1 MIVSKFK
8 EISEI
13 GYPRSPSFPP
23 NSKIRV
29 LGLCLLSILSILTAP
44 PFDVSPDTLALIIVT
59 SSVLSA
65 NRLRR
70 ILTHPFELSIPYAA
84 LILSPYTTI
93 VLFWDDA
100 WYGTLNIKRKKVI
113 RKIIEAK
120 GLEKTVQL
128 NEHEL
133 TILKGINL
141 DINYSESFAILG
153 TSGSGKTTLLS
164 LLAGLDLPTKGEI
177 WINGSEITRLSE
189 EQRANLRL
197 NHVSFVFQGFQLLAN
212 LTALENVMLP
222 SELRGD
228 KDAEDKALKLLDR
241 VELSNRVHHQPNQLS
256 GGEQQRVAIARA
268 FASSADILFADEPT
282 GNLDSATGGR
292 VIDIMFELNR
302 ELGTTLV
309 LVTHDQM
316 LSKYCDRSL
325 RLESGIAL

>member
-1 MIVSKFK
+1 M
-8 EISEI
+8 
-13 GYPRSPSFPP
+13 
-23 NSKIRV
+23 
-29 LGLCLLSILSILTAP
+29 
-44 PFDVSPDTLALIIVT
+44 
-59 SSVLSA
+59 
-65 NRLRR
+65 
-70 ILTHPFELSIPYAA
+70 
-84 LILSPYTTI
+84 
-93 VLFWDDA
+93 
-100 WYGTLNIKRKKVI
+100 I

-133 TILKGINL
+133 TILKGISL
-141 DINYSESFAILG
+141 DINYSESFAIVG

-197 NHVSFVFQGFQLLAN
+197 NHVSFVFQGFQLLTN

-228 KDAEDKALKLLDR
+228 KDAEDRALKLLDR

-282 GNLDSATGGR
+282 GSLDSATGGR

>member
-1 MIVSKFK
+1 M
-8 EISEI
+8 
-13 GYPRSPSFPP
+13 
-23 NSKIRV
+23 
-29 LGLCLLSILSILTAP
+29 
-44 PFDVSPDTLALIIVT
+44 
-59 SSVLSA
+59 
-65 NRLRR
+65 
-70 ILTHPFELSIPYAA
+70 
-84 LILSPYTTI
+84 
-93 VLFWDDA
+93 
-100 WYGTLNIKRKKVI
+100 I

-133 TILKGINL
+133 TILKGISL
-141 DINYSESFAILG
+141 DINYSESFAIVG

-228 KDAEDKALKLLDR
+228 KDAEDRALKLLDR

>member
-1 MIVSKFK
+1 M
-8 EISEI
+8 
-13 GYPRSPSFPP
+13 
-23 NSKIRV
+23 
-29 LGLCLLSILSILTAP
+29 
-44 PFDVSPDTLALIIVT
+44 
-59 SSVLSA
+59 
-65 NRLRR
+65 
-70 ILTHPFELSIPYAA
+70 
-84 LILSPYTTI
+84 
-93 VLFWDDA
+93 
-100 WYGTLNIKRKKVI
+100 I

-128 NEHEL
+128 SEHEL

-141 DINYSESFAILG
+141 DINYSESFAIVG

-228 KDAEDKALKLLDR
+228 KDAEDRALKLLDR

-325 RLESGIAL
+325 RLESGTAL

>member
-1 MIVSKFK
+1 M
-8 EISEI
+8 
-13 GYPRSPSFPP
+13 
-23 NSKIRV
+23 
-29 LGLCLLSILSILTAP
+29 T
-44 PFDVSPDTLALIIVT
+44 
-59 SSVLSA
+59 
-65 NRLRR
+65 
-70 ILTHPFELSIPYAA
+70 
-84 LILSPYTTI
+84 
-93 VLFWDDA
+93 
-100 WYGTLNIKRKKVI
+100 

-120 GLEKTVQL
+120 GLEKIVRL
-128 NEHEL
+128 NETEL

-141 DINYSESFAILG
+141 DIKQSESFAILG

-164 LLAGLDLPTKGEI
+164 LLAGLDLPSKGEV
-177 WINGSEITRLSE
+177 WIKGTEITQLSE
-189 EQRANLRL
+189 EDRANVRL
-197 NHVSFVFQGFQLLAN
+197 NQVGFVFQGFQLLAN

-228 KDAEDKALKLLDR
+228 KNAEERALALLDR
-241 VELSNRVHHQPNQLS
+241 VDLSKRVNHQPNQLS

-282 GNLDSATGGR
+282 GNLDSATGAR

-325 RLESGIAL
+325 RLESGVVVS

>member
-1 MIVSKFK
+1 M
-8 EISEI
+8 
-13 GYPRSPSFPP
+13 
-23 NSKIRV
+23 
-29 LGLCLLSILSILTAP
+29 
-44 PFDVSPDTLALIIVT
+44 
-59 SSVLSA
+59 
-65 NRLRR
+65 
-70 ILTHPFELSIPYAA
+70 
-84 LILSPYTTI
+84 
-93 VLFWDDA
+93 
-100 WYGTLNIKRKKVI
+100 I

-120 GLEKTVQL
+120 GLEKTVRL
-128 NEHEL
+128 NENEL
-133 TILKGINL
+133 SILKGINL
-141 DINYSESFAILG
+141 DINQSESFAIVG

-164 LLAGLDLPTKGEI
+164 LLAGLDLPTRGEI
-177 WINGSEITRLSE
+177 WINGSEITQLNE

-197 NHVSFVFQGFQLLAN
+197 NHVGFVFQGFQLLAN

-228 KDAEDKALKLLDR
+228 KDAEDRALKLLDR

-309 LVTHDQM
+309 LVTHDQI

-325 RLESGIAL
+325 RLESGRALS

>member
-1 MIVSKFK
+1 M
-8 EISEI
+8 
-13 GYPRSPSFPP
+13 
-23 NSKIRV
+23 
-29 LGLCLLSILSILTAP
+29 
-44 PFDVSPDTLALIIVT
+44 
-59 SSVLSA
+59 
-65 NRLRR
+65 
-70 ILTHPFELSIPYAA
+70 
-84 LILSPYTTI
+84 
-93 VLFWDDA
+93 
-100 WYGTLNIKRKKVI
+100 I

-141 DINYSESFAILG
+141 DINYSESFAIVG

-228 KDAEDKALKLLDR
+228 KDAEDRALKLLDR